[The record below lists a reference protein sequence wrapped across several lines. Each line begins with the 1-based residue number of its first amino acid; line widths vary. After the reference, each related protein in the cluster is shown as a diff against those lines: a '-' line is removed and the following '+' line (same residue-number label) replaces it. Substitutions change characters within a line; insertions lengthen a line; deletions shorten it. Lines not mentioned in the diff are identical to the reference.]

1 MVPEDIANLVTVG
14 DPRLSPDGS
23 LVAFT
28 ETAVDVDGNR
38 YRAQIWL
45 ADVDGS
51 SPPRPFTTGPG
62 SSARPRWSPDG
73 RRLAFVWHPDD
84 DDDST
89 DERIHEL
96 RRAELTAPGDAR
108 VVASWPEAIEE
119 LAWSPDGSRLAF
131 SARLRDE
138 AHYGPRHTRSRPP
151 RRVRR
156 LFYRLDS
163 EGWVSDRVR
172 QLFVVAADGS
182 SPPRAVTEG
191 PFQVEG
197 LSWSPDGGS
206 LAFSSSRHD
215 TWDLDLASDLFLTGV
230 ADPDETPRAPQ
241 RVTETRWAHFS
252 PSWSPDGHRLA
263 FLTAGDPRSEPRH
276 SQLAVLDLAT
286 GHWDVLTRGLDRQC
300 GPYPGLR
307 EPVWDGDVVWFRVE
321 DGGNTHLYRS
331 DPLGPVVGGDR
342 EVGGFDV
349 AGDTVV
355 FCASTPT
362 STAELFVLDL
372 ATGQERQLTTAGT
385 AFREAVELVA
395 PVPFVATAADGN
407 QVQAW
412 VMAPVGAQPG
422 RRYPTLLNIHGG
434 PFTQYG
440 NRFFDEFQVQ
450 AGGGFAVIYAN
461 PRGSSGST
469 EASAR
474 AIRWPEAAEDPGSG
488 WGGVDYDDLIAVVD
502 AALARFDFV
511 DPDRLGVLGGS
522 YGGYMTTWMVGHTG
536 RFRAALSERSANNL
550 LNLEQNSDFAS
561 GFRGYI
567 GVSHL
572 DDPAAYLRQSPISH
586 VRSITTPLLIVHSE
600 NDLRCPVNQAEEL
613 FVALRLLGQEPEM
626 VLFPG
631 ESHELSRSGSPRHRV
646 MRAEIILEWF
656 RRHLVA
662 GAGD

>member
-1 MVPEDIANLVTVG
+1 M
-14 DPRLSPDGS
+14 
-23 LVAFT
+23 AFT

-412 VMAPVGAQPG
+412 VMAPVGAQPQVPPQG
-422 RRYPTLLNIHGG
+422 EVLIHL
-434 PFTQYG
+434 
-440 NRFFDEFQVQ
+440 
-450 AGGGFAVIYAN
+450 
-461 PRGSSGST
+461 GSSNFLERYKT
-469 EASAR
+469 YEAHAQEWRQQFDKLESVDLRYDRQIIVNPDIPGTTKQAVLSPAATRAAMSA
-474 AIRWPEAAEDPGSG
+474 
-488 WGGVDYDDLIAVVD
+488 GVKP
-502 AALARFDFV
+502 AALIHREV
-511 DPDRLGVLGGS
+511 VHHVLTLPQNIPATAQTKAAAKPVAAGTS
-522 YGGYMTTWMVGHTG
+522 KQIVQTTPAKQVLAHNSGIKVVAAQAATIKRTTG
-536 RFRAALSERSANNL
+536 KPGTGKSAAKKKVVRAAHRKPALKKAKAKVVARNSNVSPKSAPPVA
-550 LNLEQNSDFAS
+550 EGAKKKPSPAIHKAPQDSVS
-561 GFRGYI
+561 GN
-567 GVSHL
+567 
-572 DDPAAYLRQSPISH
+572 P
-586 VRSITTPLLIVHSE
+586 
-600 NDLRCPVNQAEEL
+600 
-613 FVALRLLGQEPEM
+613 
-626 VLFPG
+626 
-631 ESHELSRSGSPRHRV
+631 
-646 MRAEIILEWF
+646 
-656 RRHLVA
+656 
-662 GAGD
+662 